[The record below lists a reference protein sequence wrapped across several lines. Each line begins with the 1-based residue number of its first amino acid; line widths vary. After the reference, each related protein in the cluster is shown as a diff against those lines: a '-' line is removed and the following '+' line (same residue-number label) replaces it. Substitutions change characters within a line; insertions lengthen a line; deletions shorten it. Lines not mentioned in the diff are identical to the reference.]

1 MTFITK
7 KKMFIVCDV
16 SCSMFYILPS
26 KARQEGSALGAT
38 IYGLVNKINISNVKM
53 ILYLFNAKNRSG
65 MTTI

>member
-38 IYGLVNKINISNVKM
+38 IYGLVNKINITLK
-53 ILYLFNAKNRSG
+53 
-65 MTTI
+65 